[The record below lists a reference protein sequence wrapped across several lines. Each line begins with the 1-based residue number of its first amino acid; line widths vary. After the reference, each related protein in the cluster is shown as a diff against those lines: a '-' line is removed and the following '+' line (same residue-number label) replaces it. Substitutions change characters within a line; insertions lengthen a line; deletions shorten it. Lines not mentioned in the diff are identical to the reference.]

1 MCCACLHVLS
11 LSDFAL
17 GGAVAT
23 GDGDVMMRFLPAYQ
37 AVENLRQGMSPDAA
51 AADALQRIVK
61 RHPGTSDVICCYLRF
76 VPQEFTAFD

>member
-1 MCCACLHVLS
+1 MSC
-11 LSDFAL
+11 FAL

-61 RHPGTSDVICCYLRF
+61 RHPGTLNVICCFLPFLQDSRINSF
-76 VPQEFTAFD
+76 